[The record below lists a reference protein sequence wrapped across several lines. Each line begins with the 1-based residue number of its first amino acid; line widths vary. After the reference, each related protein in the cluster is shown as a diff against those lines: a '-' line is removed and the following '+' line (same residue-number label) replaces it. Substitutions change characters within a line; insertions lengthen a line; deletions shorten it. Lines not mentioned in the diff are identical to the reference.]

1 MALDFNTGL
10 AKPQRTLITEG
21 AIALLSGLLRPTG
34 YLATVIPW
42 GSVVRSYTD
51 EVGVVQLHDAL
62 SARAPG
68 IAIATGDGPS
78 TTAGIGG
85 FQAKKVIDLLVY
97 FASTNKRDGY
107 SGRMARDGASLAS
120 GTADPGL
127 HVMMEHA
134 AELLIGQR
142 CGASSSIKQIVTDRE
157 EELYTGEQV
166 TIWLQTYRVE
176 VRTNLKE
183 FRNATQ
189 LLADLRFR
197 LATNPDEVRLPDA
210 ATDPGTLDTFND
222 DIGA

>member
-1 MALDFNTGL
+1 MALAFNTGL

-68 IAIATGDGPS
+68 IAIATGDGAS

-107 SGRMARDGASLAS
+107 TGRMAQDGASLAS
-120 GTADPGL
+120 NTADPGL

-183 FRNATQ
+183 FRNVTQ

-197 LATNPDEVRLPDA
+197 LATDLDEVALPDA
-210 ATDPGTLDTFND
+210 ATDSGTLDTFND